1 MNHCESTPARRRRF
15 RGETGFTLIE
25 LLIVIALVGIMAVM
39 SMTALLG
46 YSKSSA
52 HRGAARETV
61 ALLRNAQ
68 VKAVTEART
77 WECRF
82 TPTTLQLWGPTGLNK
97 TYNLP
102 ANLQYVTAGPAHG
115 FAGSAAATTCDFY
128 AKGTATP
135 GSVGVKRLDNNKERS
150 VFVDALT
157 SRVSYCADP
166 TAANPCTSP

>member
-1 MNHCESTPARRRRF
+1 MNRCESTSSPQSSL
-15 RGETGFTLIE
+15 RGDAGFTLIE
-25 LLIVIALVGIMAVM
+25 LLVVIVIIGLISAM
-39 SMTALLG
+39 SMTALLA

-82 TPTTLQLWGPTGLNK
+82 TATRLEIWGPAGLAR

-102 ANLQYVTAGPAHG
+102 GGLAFVTTPPHG
-115 FAGSAAATTCDFY
+115 FVASAAPGTCDFF
-128 AKGTATP
+128 AKGTATS
-135 GSVGVKRLDNNKERS
+135 GSVGVKRLDNNAERG
-150 VFVDALT
+150 VFINALT

-166 TAANPCTSP
+166 TLANPCTSP